1 MLGKPD
7 SFLTRV
13 DSCSQIAQLRYMP
26 TLPSTYVFAFLSTL
40 LLLGGCSS
48 RAARDAPARTVAKV
62 SSTQVAAANAI
73 LFRALALVGTP
84 YRYGGNTPEGGFDC
98 SGLVGYVF
106 NDAAGIS
113 LPRSSRSIAALP
125 SKAIKRDQLR
135 SGDLVLFASGKQISH
150 VGIYVGENRFV
161 HAPNSGG
168 TVRLDRLDARGWN
181 NTFSHGQR
189 LIN

>member
-1 MLGKPD
+1 MHIR
-7 SFLTRV
+7 SR
-13 DSCSQIAQLRYMP
+13 LR
-26 TLPSTYVFAFLSTL
+26 LLAFFSALIMIS
-40 LLLGGCSS
+40 GCGS
-48 RAARDAPARTVAKV
+48 RAPREAPARTAGKS
-62 SSTQVAAANAI
+62 SSTQVAAANAV

-113 LPRSSRSIAALP
+113 LPRTSRSIAAVP
-125 SKAIKRDQLR
+125 SKTIKRDQLR

-168 TVRLDRLDARGWN
+168 TVRLDHLDARGWS